1 MVLDIITLIRI
12 QQNLNSVFYEAYKYG
27 IHAEKQAIMSVR
39 NKNLLSE
46 SKIIIVRLNN
56 GSIVE
61 AKPCVKCQNLLDKY
75 KLSKICTLCGDK
87 VVKS

>member
-1 MVLDIITLIRI
+1 MVHI
-12 QQNLNSVFYEAYKYG
+12 QRKLNSVFYEAYKYST
-27 IHAEKQAIMSVR
+27 HAEKQAIMSVR

-56 GSIVE
+56 GNIVQ
-61 AKPCVKCQNLLDKY
+61 AKPCEMCQNLLNKY

-87 VVKS
+87 IVKS